1 VNDLPRIEAE
11 VDIMLFYFVQ
21 QLKSEIDGLKKEIK
35 KLELEN
41 ACTHTELVDSKL
53 KLSNTSKLLK
63 EHKVVIEDLMA
74 ENAKLQEGLSKG
86 GIEGWW
92 EVDARQL
99 LKAGGELT
107 LEVGNLLERTGE
119 GGENSIHTAPL
130 YTT

>member
-1 VNDLPRIEAE
+1 
-11 VDIMLFYFVQ
+11 M
-21 QLKSEIDGLKKEIK
+21 
-35 KLELEN
+35 
-41 ACTHTELVDSKL
+41 
-53 KLSNTSKLLK
+53 
-63 EHKVVIEDLMA
+63 VIEDLMA